1 MEPNWCS
8 WLSWLKC
15 ERVSPDFACTLCQ
28 QIAEKDLQILFCQ
41 GRNPK
46 AWRSREKLLLWTA
59 RKPPQQRAIENLDTF
74 ETTWAAC
81 MLCEVTSY
89 SISSRLS
96 VFSSRVSVLL
106 FSRLQEESNW
116 STSSRQGHHCCELEH
131 VRYSPFPLTTL
142 IWLSGP
148 CAHESGSRYRGKWS
162 MAVTSIWMLLDVL
175 GSFVLT
181 SGHRCWKPKAD
192 LVKNA
197 AADVSTLWNRHQH
210 WYTAAFKKKQI
221 NNKVQKKLNTFEWL
235 WIVIV
240 KTARPSPFSRLRSRL
255 GCGEIELVK
264 LSCLHGLS
272 ASKPKFNQLCGC
284 NAMQDFYRAD
294 FAKLDAGSVKEAACK
309 H

>member
-1 MEPNWCS
+1 MDSEEAS
-8 WLSWLKC
+8 SAK
-15 ERVSPDFACTLCQ
+15 SY
-28 QIAEKDLQILFCQ
+28 
-41 GRNPK
+41 
-46 AWRSREKLLLWTA
+46 
-59 RKPPQQRAIENLDTF
+59 IENFDTF

-131 VRYSPFPLTTL
+131 VRYSPFTMATL

-181 SGHRCWKPKAD
+181 SGHRPCEECCSRCFNSLESSPT
-192 LVKNA
+192 LVHSSIKKN
-197 AADVSTLWNRHQH
+197 
-210 WYTAAFKKKQI
+210 QI

-284 NAMQDFYRAD
+284 NWCNAMQDFYRAD
-294 FAKLDAGSVKEAACK
+294 FAKLDADSVKEAACM